1 MLDYLPT
8 YMTRALLRLAVP
20 RNLLRLIV
28 SILLVHGMFCLTIAA
43 QPEAADLYCVP
54 CLFSAALV
62 WAFAVGAEPLLLLLT
77 AGMSALGISLQ
88 LSLGELPSRLKLLYL
103 VGFAAAAAAAA
114 LLPLLCRHPS
124 SVLTASL
131 ALSTVLT
138 ILLRLTPAVN
148 GSHLSFQIAGISV
161 QPIEVMKVLSILAQA
176 AVLSDTHRSSPSRS
190 AFAVLLF
197 FAACFTVLNELGT
210 LLVVLCTTCVM
221 LIVERPFREYAWW
234 IIGCVVLGAAA
245 YAICRFAAGL
255 SDPGLLALPARIY
268 SKLSN
273 RFIYTGIISTSNLD
287 DTSGAGYQASQ
298 AYHMLL
304 LSDVWSR
311 SPWNI
316 HLPVVR
322 SDLILCWLM
331 HEHGLASL
339 YLLAATL
346 FVFFVVTTAS
356 SYRSL
361 GFTSILGL
369 GSGCCIVIAALI
381 NMLSASGLMPLTGLP
396 LTFVSSGG
404 SNLVASFIL
413 LSFALK
419 STIRNPNQTFEGY

>member
-8 YMTRALLRLAVP
+8 CMTCALLRLAVP

-28 SILLVHGMFCLTIAA
+28 SILLVHGIFCLTIAA
-43 QPEAADLYCVP
+43 QPEAAALCCVP
-54 CLFSAALV
+54 WLFSAALV

-103 VGFAAAAAAAA
+103 LGFAAAAAAAA

-138 ILLRLTPAVN
+138 ILLRLAPAVN

-161 QPIEVMKVLSILAQA
+161 QPIELIKVFSILAQA

-221 LIVERPFREYAWW
+221 LIVERPFREYAGW
-234 IIGCVVLGAAA
+234 IIGCVVLGATA

-273 RFIYTGIISTSNLD
+273 RFLYTNIMSTSNLD
-287 DTSGAGYQASQ
+287 TSGGGYQASK

-331 HEHGLASL
+331 HEYGLASV
-339 YLLAATL
+339 YLLAAAL
-346 FVFFVVTTAS
+346 FVFFVVTTTS

-381 NMLSASGLMPLTGLP
+381 NMLGASGLMPLTGLP

>member
-8 YMTRALLRLAVP
+8 CMTRALLRLAVP

-28 SILLVHGMFCLTIAA
+28 SILLVHGMFWLTIAA
-43 QPEAADLYCVP
+43 QPEAATLRCVP
-54 CLFSAALV
+54 RLFSVALV
-62 WAFAVGAEPLLLLLT
+62 WVYAVGAEPLLLLLT

-88 LSLGELPSRLKLLYL
+88 LSLGESPSRLKVLYL
-103 VGFAAAAAAAA
+103 LGFAAAAAAAA
-114 LLPLLCRHPS
+114 LLPLLCRHTS
-124 SVLTASL
+124 GVLTGSL
-131 ALSTVLT
+131 VLSALLT
-138 ILLRLTPAVN
+138 LLLLLSPAVN
-148 GSHLSFQIAGISV
+148 GSYLSFQIAGISV
-161 QPIEVMKVLSILAQA
+161 QPIELIKVFSILAQA

-210 LLVVLCTTCVM
+210 MLVVLCTTCVM
-221 LIVERPFREYAWW
+221 LIVERPFREYAGW

-273 RFIYTGIISTSNLD
+273 RFLYTSIMSTSNL

-331 HEHGLASL
+331 HEHGLASV
-339 YLLAATL
+339 YLLAAAL
-346 FVFFVVTTAS
+346 FVFFVVTTTS

-381 NMLSASGLMPLTGLP
+381 NMLGASGLMPLTGLP

-419 STIRNPNQTFEGY
+419 STIRNPHQTFEGY

>member
-1 MLDYLPT
+1 MLNYLPT
-8 YMTRALLRLAVP
+8 CMTRALLRLAVP
-20 RNLLRLIV
+20 RNLLRLIL
-28 SILLVHGMFCLTIAA
+28 SILLVHGMFCLTIVA
-43 QPEAADLYCVP
+43 QPEAAALCCVP
-54 CLFSAALV
+54 WLFSAALV
-62 WAFAVGAEPLLLLLT
+62 WAFAVGAKPLLLLLT

-88 LSLGELPSRLKLLYL
+88 LSLGELPCRQKVLYL
-103 VGFAAAAAAAA
+103 LGFAAAAAAAA
-114 LLPLLCRHPS
+114 LLPLLCRHTS
-124 SVLTASL
+124 GVLTGSL
-131 ALSTVLT
+131 VLSTVLT
-138 ILLRLTPAVN
+138 ILLRLAPAVN

-161 QPIEVMKVLSILAQA
+161 QPIELIKVFSILAQA
-176 AVLSDTHRSSPSRS
+176 AVLSDTHRPSPSRS
-190 AFAVLLF
+190 AFTVLLF

-210 LLVVLCTTCVM
+210 LLVVLCTTGVM
-221 LIVERPFREYAWW
+221 LIVERPFREYAGW

-255 SDPGLLALPARIY
+255 SDPGLLDLPARIY

-273 RFIYTGIISTSNLD
+273 RLLYTNIKDTSNLV
-287 DTSGAGYQASQ
+287 DTSGAGYQASK

-304 LSDVWSR
+304 LSEVWSR

-331 HEHGLASL
+331 HEYGLASV
-339 YLLAATL
+339 YLLAAAL
-346 FVFFVVTTAS
+346 FVFFVVTATS

-381 NMLSASGLMPLTGLP
+381 NMLGASGLMPLAGIP

-404 SNLVASFIL
+404 SNLAASFIL
-413 LSFALK
+413 LAFALK
-419 STIRNPNQTFEGY
+419 STIRDPDQTFEDY

>member
-8 YMTRALLRLAVP
+8 CMTRALLRLAVP

-197 FAACFTVLNELGT
+197 FAVCFTVLNELGT

-221 LIVERPFREYAWW
+221 LIVERPFREYAGW

-287 DTSGAGYQASQ
+287 DASGAGYQASQ

-331 HEHGLASL
+331 HEHGLASV
-339 YLLAATL
+339 YLHAAVL

-381 NMLSASGLMPLTGLP
+381 NMLGASGLMPLTGLP

-404 SNLVASFIL
+404 SNLAASFIL

>member
-8 YMTRALLRLAVP
+8 CMTRALLRLAVP

-28 SILLVHGMFCLTIAA
+28 SIFLVHGMFWLTIAA
-43 QPEAADLYCVP
+43 QPEAATLRCVP
-54 CLFSAALV
+54 RLFSVALV
-62 WAFAVGAEPLLLLLT
+62 WVYAVGAEPLLLLLT

-103 VGFAAAAAAAA
+103 LGFAAAAAAAA

-138 ILLRLTPAVN
+138 ILLRLAPAVN

-161 QPIEVMKVLSILAQA
+161 QPIELIKVLSILAQA
-176 AVLSDTHRSSPSRS
+176 AVLSDTHRPSPSRS

-221 LIVERPFREYAWW
+221 LIVERPVREYAGW
-234 IIGCVVLGAAA
+234 IVVFVLLGATA

-273 RFIYTGIISTSNLD
+273 RLLYTNIMDTSNLD
-287 DTSGAGYQASQ
+287 TAGAGYQASK

-304 LSDVWSR
+304 LSEVWSR

-331 HEHGLASL
+331 HEYGLASV
-339 YLLAATL
+339 YLLAGAL
-346 FVFFVVTTAS
+346 FVFFVVTVAS
-356 SYRSL
+356 SCRSL
-361 GFTSILGL
+361 GFMSALGL
-369 GSGCCIVIAALI
+369 GSGCCVVIAALI
-381 NMLSASGLMPLTGLP
+381 NMLGASGLMPLAGIP

-404 SNLVASFIL
+404 SNLAASFIL
-413 LSFALK
+413 LAFALK
-419 STIRNPNQTFEGY
+419 STIRDPNQTFEDY

>member
-8 YMTRALLRLAVP
+8 CMTRALLRLAVP
-20 RNLLRLIV
+20 RNLFRLIV
-28 SILLVHGMFCLTIAA
+28 SILLVHGTFCLTIAA
-43 QPEAADLYCVP
+43 QPEAAALCCVP
-54 CLFSAALV
+54 WLFSAALV

-103 VGFAAAAAAAA
+103 LGFAAAAAAAA

-138 ILLRLTPAVN
+138 ILLRLAPAVN

-161 QPIEVMKVLSILAQA
+161 QPIELIKVFSILAQA

-221 LIVERPFREYAWW
+221 LIVERPFREYAGW

-245 YAICRFAAGL
+245 YAICHFAAGL

-273 RFIYTGIISTSNLD
+273 RFLYTNIMSTSNLD
-287 DTSGAGYQASQ
+287 TSGGGYQASQ

-331 HEHGLASL
+331 HEYGLASV
-339 YLLAATL
+339 YLLAAAL
-346 FVFFVVTTAS
+346 FVFFVVTTTS

-381 NMLSASGLMPLTGLP
+381 NMLGASGLMPLTGLP

-404 SNLVASFIL
+404 SNLAASFIL

>member
-1 MLDYLPT
+1 MLNYLPT
-8 YMTRALLRLAVP
+8 CMTRALLRLAVP
-20 RNLLRLIV
+20 RNLLRLIL
-28 SILLVHGMFCLTIAA
+28 SILLVHGMFCLTIVA
-43 QPEAADLYCVP
+43 QPEAAALCCVP
-54 CLFSAALV
+54 WLFSAALV
-62 WAFAVGAEPLLLLLT
+62 WAFAVGAKPLLLLLT

-88 LSLGELPSRLKLLYL
+88 LSLGELPCRQKVLYL
-103 VGFAAAAAAAA
+103 LGFAAAAAAAA
-114 LLPLLCRHPS
+114 LLPLLCRHTS
-124 SVLTASL
+124 GVLTGSL
-131 ALSTVLT
+131 VLSTVLT
-138 ILLRLTPAVN
+138 ILLRLAPAVN

-161 QPIEVMKVLSILAQA
+161 QPIELIKVFSILAQA
-176 AVLSDTHRSSPSRS
+176 AVLSDTHRPSPSRS
-190 AFAVLLF
+190 AFTVLLF

-210 LLVVLCTTCVM
+210 LLVVLCTTGVM
-221 LIVERPFREYAWW
+221 LIVERPFREYAGW

-255 SDPGLLALPARIY
+255 SDPGLLDLPARIY

-273 RFIYTGIISTSNLD
+273 RLLYTNIMDTSNLV
-287 DTSGAGYQASQ
+287 DTSGAGYQASK

-304 LSDVWSR
+304 LSEVWSR

-331 HEHGLASL
+331 HEYGLASV
-339 YLLAATL
+339 YLLAAAL
-346 FVFFVVTTAS
+346 FVFFVVTATS

-381 NMLSASGLMPLTGLP
+381 NMLGASGLMPLAGIP

-404 SNLVASFIL
+404 SNLAASFIL
-413 LSFALK
+413 LAFALK
-419 STIRNPNQTFEGY
+419 STIRDPDQTFEDY

>member
-1 MLDYLPT
+1 MLNYLPT
-8 YMTRALLRLAVP
+8 CMTRALLRLAVP
-20 RNLLRLIV
+20 RNLLRLIL
-28 SILLVHGMFCLTIAA
+28 SILLVHGMFCLTIVA
-43 QPEAADLYCVP
+43 QPEAAALCCVP
-54 CLFSAALV
+54 WLFSAALV
-62 WAFAVGAEPLLLLLT
+62 WAFAVGAKPLLLLLT

-88 LSLGELPSRLKLLYL
+88 LSLGELPCRQKVLYL
-103 VGFAAAAAAAA
+103 LGFAAAAAAAA
-114 LLPLLCRHPS
+114 LLPLLCRHTS
-124 SVLTASL
+124 GVLTGSL
-131 ALSTVLT
+131 VLSTVLT
-138 ILLRLTPAVN
+138 ILLRLAPAVN

-161 QPIEVMKVLSILAQA
+161 QPIELIKVFSILAQA
-176 AVLSDTHRSSPSRS
+176 AVLSDTHRPSPSRA
-190 AFAVLLF
+190 AFTVLLF

-210 LLVVLCTTCVM
+210 LLVVLCTTGVM
-221 LIVERPFREYAWW
+221 LIVERPFREYAGW

-255 SDPGLLALPARIY
+255 SDPGLLDLPARIY

-273 RFIYTGIISTSNLD
+273 RLLYTNIMDTSNLV
-287 DTSGAGYQASQ
+287 DTSGAGYQASK

-304 LSDVWSR
+304 LSEVWSR

-331 HEHGLASL
+331 HEYGLASV
-339 YLLAATL
+339 YLLAAAL
-346 FVFFVVTTAS
+346 FVFFVVTATS

-381 NMLSASGLMPLTGLP
+381 NMLGASGLMPLAGIP

-404 SNLVASFIL
+404 SNLAASFIL
-413 LSFALK
+413 LAFALK
-419 STIRNPNQTFEGY
+419 STIRDPDQTFEDY

>member
-8 YMTRALLRLAVP
+8 CMTRALLRLAVP

-28 SILLVHGMFCLTIAA
+28 SILLVHGMFCLAIAA
-43 QPEAADLYCVP
+43 QPEAAALCCVP
-54 CLFSAALV
+54 WLFSAALV

-103 VGFAAAAAAAA
+103 LGFAAAAAAAA

-138 ILLRLTPAVN
+138 ILLRLAPAVN

-161 QPIEVMKVLSILAQA
+161 QPIELIKVFSILAQA
-176 AVLSDTHRSSPSRS
+176 AVLSDTHHPSPSRS

-197 FAACFTVLNELGT
+197 FAACFTVLNEFGT

-221 LIVERPFREYAWW
+221 LIVELPFREYAGW

-331 HEHGLASL
+331 HEYGLASV
-339 YLLAATL
+339 YLLAAAL
-346 FVFFVVTTAS
+346 FVFFVVTTTS

-361 GFTSILGL
+361 GFMSILGL
-369 GSGCCIVIAALI
+369 GSGCCVVIAALI
-381 NMLSASGLMPLTGLP
+381 NMLGASGLMPLTGLP
-396 LTFVSSGG
+396 LPFVSSGG

>member
-1 MLDYLPT
+1 MLNYLPT
-8 YMTRALLRLAVP
+8 CMTRALLRLAVP

-43 QPEAADLYCVP
+43 QPEAAALCCIP
-54 CLFSAALV
+54 CLFSAALI

-88 LSLGELPSRLKLLYL
+88 LSLGESPSRMKVLYL
-103 VGFAAAAAAAA
+103 LGFAAAAAAAV
-114 LLPLLCRHPS
+114 LFPLLCRHTS
-124 SVLTASL
+124 GVLT
-131 ALSTVLT
+131 
-138 ILLRLTPAVN
+138 

-161 QPIEVMKVLSILAQA
+161 QPIELIKAFSILAQA
-176 AVLSDTHRSSPSRS
+176 TVLSDTHRSSPSRS

-221 LIVERPFREYAWW
+221 LIVERPVREYAGW
-234 IIGCVVLGAAA
+234 IVVFVLLGAAA
-245 YAICRFAAGL
+245 YAICCFAAGL

-268 SKLSN
+268 IKLSN
-273 RFIYTGIISTSNLD
+273 RFLYTNIMDTSNLV
-287 DTSGAGYQASQ
+287 DTSGAGYQASK

-304 LSDVWSR
+304 LSEVWSR

-331 HEHGLASL
+331 HEYGLASV
-339 YLLAATL
+339 YLLAGAL
-346 FVFFVVTTAS
+346 FVFFVVTVAS
-356 SYRSL
+356 SCRSL
-361 GFTSILGL
+361 GFMSALGL
-369 GSGCCIVIAALI
+369 GSGCCVVIAALI
-381 NMLSASGLMPLTGLP
+381 NMLGASGLMPLTGLP
-396 LTFVSSGG
+396 LPLVSCGG
-404 SNLVASFIL
+404 SNLVASFML
-413 LSFALK
+413 LAFALK
-419 STIRNPNQTFEGY
+419 STIRDPDQTFEDY